1 VHFIK
6 IKIMYE
12 NNLTNL
18 DELINPFLYSV
29 TELSILWSKLTIE
42 SQIIIFKSFIK
53 NNKEQSLLEDFINLT
68 LDSKNEYVR
77 YLAAI
82 ECIKDEKLYEAFYNK
97 ISSDSADIVNN
108 LLILKDI
115 KYHSPENFF
124 LLSQKYRLTIL
135 NIYKFHYDLNSLIEF
150 ALKNNVKKNELIELI
165 VSYIN
170 NKEFKNYYS
179 TTENYLD
186 GFEWYMKTNYLTE
199 IWKTM
204 PKLPKDIANIFL
216 AYLPVE
222 TMKSK
227 FIPDNWSMCL
237 PDDILYNLSDDQC
250 IILLERTDINLPK
263 NFIEKKI
270 KELEEK
276 ELFIKEKAIRKLNF
290 EEIKFLSDEELS
302 QEINNTLQ
310 HVNISNI
317 QKKNTYLIVLTY
329 LSLSRPLTKISK
341 YFKNLNEGLTLIM
354 FYVALIV
361 VGLLINKIFNWFFS

>member
-1 VHFIK
+1 
-6 IKIMYE
+6 MYE